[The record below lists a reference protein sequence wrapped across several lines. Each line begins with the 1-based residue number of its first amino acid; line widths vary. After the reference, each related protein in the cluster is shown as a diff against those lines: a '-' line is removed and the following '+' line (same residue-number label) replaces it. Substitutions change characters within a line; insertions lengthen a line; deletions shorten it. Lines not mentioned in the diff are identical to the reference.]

1 MIQSIMIGFLAY
13 EVIKLHRK
21 VDRNEKIVG
30 NLKISDLDEEFWE
43 GN

>member
-1 MIQSIMIGFLAY
+1 MINSIMIGFLAY
-13 EVIKLHRK
+13 EVISLRKK

-43 GN
+43 D